1 MRNLASRGVVYG
13 PKRCRISVSMS
24 SVSLQPKAENRCE
37 AIKEYLPR
45 IIKQISTLEQVI
57 AHSGSQ
63 PLVVN
68 DIISWFAFDS
78 MGEFA
83 FNENFGMMKLGK
95 WHYAVTQQRSA
106 LALLGLFSPAIWII
120 RLAFAFVPF
129 LSRMRDWAG
138 MLAFCDSRM
147 KQRLKVSCPSS
158 FFSLCLRIL
167 LRQRSKN
174 PTSQPGSSKN
184 SPTVGLRRIREPR
197 GNCYVVTQSQSLSAA
212 GSTKFSTCNPLLQ
225 NNAPFISAS
234 RKQTADTRSHQ

>member
-1 MRNLASRGVVYG
+1 MYG
-13 PKRCRISVSMS
+13 AKRCPISVSMC
-24 SVSLQPKAENRCE
+24 SVTLQPKAENRCE

-68 DIISWFAFDS
+68 DIMSWFAFDS

-147 KQRLKVSCPSS
+147 KQRLQVSCTSFVLFALLTYLAQTKVEEPDIAAWFIKEITNSRSS
-158 FFSLCLRIL
+158 ADKRNQRKL
-167 LRQRSKN
+167 LRGN
-174 PTSQPGSSKN
+174 
-184 SPTVGLRRIREPR
+184 TVTVIIGGR
-197 GNCYVVTQSQSLSAA
+197 
-212 GSTKFSTCNPLLQ
+212 
-225 NNAPFISAS
+225 
-234 RKQTADTRSHQ
+234 